1 MAEKRMFSNR
11 VIESTDFLDLPHAT
25 QNLYIHLSMHADD
38 DGIVNNA
45 KMIVRMTNCR
55 PKDYKN
61 LVDNGYIIELSDK
74 LCVIKHWKINNY
86 LRADRYTPTIY
97 REALKQLA
105 LIDKEYILK
114 ADCDG
119 IQVGIPIG
127 DTNGI
132 PSIDKRSIKERSEE
146 KDQEE
151 LSLIYDEF
159 CEKLSTA
166 YPQNRFDKNE
176 AYQYWKRRVIDFE
189 EMSYQDASNK
199 IGRAV
204 WNYLKSFESEEDL
217 KFVPKLSNLL
227 GKDYETYVLPL
238 IEEKTSND

>member
-11 VIESTDFLDLPHAT
+11 VIESTDFIDLPHST
-25 QNLYIHLSMHADD
+25 RNLYIHLSMHADD

-45 KMIVRMTNCR
+45 KMIIRMVNCKL
-55 PKDYKN
+55 KDYKN

-114 ADCDG
+114 TDVACDT
-119 IQVGIPIG
+119 IGIPACDTIG
-127 DTNGI
+127 I
-132 PSIDKRSIKERSEE
+132 CKEDKDRKEDE
-146 KDQEE
+146 KEDVFF
-151 LSLIYDEF
+151 LIYDEF

>member
-1 MAEKRMFSNR
+1 MFSNR
-11 VIESTDFLDLPHAT
+11 VIESTDFLDLPHST

-105 LIDKEYILK
+105 LIDKEYVLK

-132 PSIDKRSIKERSEE
+132 PSIEERSIEE
-146 KDQEE
+146 KSREKDKEE
-151 LSLIYDEF
+151 LSLIYDDF
-159 CEKLSTA
+159 CERLSTPSNSGLA
-166 YPQNRFDKNE
+166 YPQNRLDKSE
-176 AYQYWKRRVIDFE
+176 AYQCWINRVIEFE
-189 EMSYQDASNK
+189 EISYQDASNK

-204 WNYLKSFESEEDL
+204 WNYLKREEDF

-227 GKDYETYVLPL
+227 GRDYEKYILPL
-238 IEEKTSND
+238 IKCDDVFGL